1 MSICWLQKNDAALGE
16 FQPLSATRA
25 YRSFSI
31 AYCGPF
37 IRPGPGW
44 TVTGY
49 RTLAKEEVPRKRSSG
64 WSFFK
69 EDQT

>member
-1 MSICWLQKNDAALGE
+1 MSICWLLKNDAALGN
-16 FQPLSATRA
+16 FSRYLLQGLIDPS
-25 YRSFSI
+25 SI

-64 WSFFK
+64 WSFSK